1 MNILMLS
8 MSMGAG
14 GAETHVLTLARALVR
29 AGHSVTV
36 ASAGG
41 MLTAGLAEG
50 GVAHVTL
57 PLANRS
63 PVALARAVGGI
74 IRLCR
79 RESFDVIHAH
89 GRIPALTA
97 HAARRLSP
105 RVPPCAVTVHGV
117 YSPHAPGARLSK
129 WGERTMAVSE
139 DIADYTAA
147 TYGIDRGRIA
157 VIPNGVDIPEKAAD
171 VRRVGLDIV
180 TSGRLDGDS
189 SAAALMLTEVF
200 PSVCREFES
209 ERPTLTIIGGGTLE
223 REIRARAERVNREV
237 GRAAVVCTGAVPNA
251 AAEAA
256 KHGIFA
262 GSSRAAIEAMA
273 AGMPVLLCGNAG
285 VRGILTVENFPA
297 AAADNLTCRRAP
309 RTDDPAAALLDGMR
323 RLARMSADERAA
335 LGEFC
340 RRTAREHYDIDRTA
354 ADTAAVLSDTAREAR
369 PGILICGYYGAGNA
383 GDDASLAAVAG
394 RLAAHDPAAR
404 PTATVRGRRG
414 GIPAGVRTVR
424 TLREIKK
431 ELKKSRLLV
440 FGGGSLLQDATS
452 LRSLIFYAWVLRTA
466 ERTGCPAVIWGGVGP
481 LTTRTARRI
490 AARAVRRT
498 DAVYARDSAAAA
510 EFLSLGAR
518 RVIPARD
525 PAADTK
531 PEDIPPELEKSLPH
545 GRSSGRSTGRS
556 CGRYIAF
563 FPRSIAA
570 LRRPGGKGTGKKADD
585 ALFSALTGA
594 AQRLADGHE
603 TVPVFAAMS
612 PEDDAVCRRMADA
625 TGGRAIPAGTLTPGG
640 LVTLAAGA
648 DAVIAVRLHAAI
660 FACSAGVPTVIVDH
674 DPKTAGFA
682 ADAHIPAL
690 PVGGLTA
697 DMIADAVMKARK

>member
-57 PLANRS
+57 PLASRS

-171 VRRVGLDIV
+171 VRRAGLDIV

-200 PSVCREFES
+200 PAVCREFES

-237 GRAAVVCTGAVPNA
+237 GRAAAVCTGAVPDA

-285 VRGILTVENFPA
+285 VRGILTGENFPA

-309 RTDDPAAALLDGMR
+309 RTDDPTAALLDGIR

-354 ADTAAVLSDTAREAR
+354 AKTAAVLSDTVREAR

-404 PTATVRGRRG
+404 LTATVRGRRG

-466 ERTGCPAVIWGGVGP
+466 ERTGCPSVIWGGVGP

-531 PEDIPPELEKSLPH
+531 PEDIPPELEKSLP
-545 GRSSGRSTGRS
+545 R
-556 CGRYIAF
+556 GRYIAF

-594 AQRLADGHE
+594 AQRLADGLGA
-603 TVPVFAAMS
+603 VPVFAAMS
-612 PEDDAVCRRMADA
+612 PEDNAVCRRIADA

-697 DMIADAVMKARK
+697 DMIAEAVMKARK

>member
-57 PLANRS
+57 PLASRS

-171 VRRVGLDIV
+171 VRRAGLDIV

-200 PSVCREFES
+200 PAVCREFES

-237 GRAAVVCTGAVPNA
+237 GRAAVVCTGAVPDA

-285 VRGILTVENFPA
+285 VRGILTGENFPA

-309 RTDDPAAALLDGMR
+309 RTDDPTAALLDGIR

-354 ADTAAVLSDTAREAR
+354 AKTAAVLSDTVREAR

-404 PTATVRGRRG
+404 LTATVRGRRG

-466 ERTGCPAVIWGGVGP
+466 ERTGCPSVIWGGVGS

-531 PEDIPPELEKSLPH
+531 PEDIPPELEKSLP
-545 GRSSGRSTGRS
+545 R
-556 CGRYIAF
+556 GRYIAF

-594 AQRLADGHE
+594 AQRLADGLGA
-603 TVPVFAAMS
+603 VPVFAAMS
-612 PEDDAVCRRMADA
+612 PEDNAVCRRIADA

-697 DMIADAVMKARK
+697 DMIAEAVMKARK

>member
-57 PLANRS
+57 PLASRS

-79 RESFDVIHAH
+79 RERFDVIHAH
-89 GRIPALTA
+89 GRIPALAA

-171 VRRVGLDIV
+171 VRRAGLDIV

-200 PSVCREFES
+200 PSVCRGFES

-285 VRGILTVENFPA
+285 VRGILTGENFPA
-297 AAADNLTCRRAP
+297 AAADNLTCRRAS

-354 ADTAAVLSDTAREAR
+354 ANIAAVLSDTAREAR

-404 PTATVRGRRG
+404 LTATVRGRRG

-466 ERTGCPAVIWGGVGP
+466 ERTGCPSVIWGGVGP

-531 PEDIPPELEKSLPH
+531 PEDIPPELEKSLP
-545 GRSSGRSTGRS
+545 R
-556 CGRYIAF
+556 GRYIAF

-570 LRRPGGKGTGKKADD
+570 LRRPGGKRTGKKADD

-612 PEDDAVCRRMADA
+612 PEDNAVCRRMADE
-625 TGGRAIPAGTLTPGG
+625 TGGRAIPAGKLTPGG

>member
-57 PLANRS
+57 PLASRS

-171 VRRVGLDIV
+171 VRRAGLDIV

-285 VRGILTVENFPA
+285 VRGILTGENFPA
-297 AAADNLTCRRAP
+297 AAADNLTCRRAS
-309 RTDDPAAALLDGMR
+309 RTDDPTAALLDGIR

-354 ADTAAVLSDTAREAR
+354 ANTAAVLSDTVREAR

-404 PTATVRGRRG
+404 LTATVRGRRG

-466 ERTGCPAVIWGGVGP
+466 ERTGCPSVIWGGVGP

-531 PEDIPPELEKSLPH
+531 PEDIPPELEKLLP
-545 GRSSGRSTGRS
+545 R
-556 CGRYIAF
+556 GRYIAF

-570 LRRPGGKGTGKKADD
+570 LRRPGGKRTGKKSDD

-612 PEDDAVCRRMADA
+612 PEDNAVCRRIADA

-674 DPKTAGFA
+674 DPKTAGFT

>member
-57 PLANRS
+57 PLASRS

-171 VRRVGLDIV
+171 VRRAGLDIV

-200 PSVCREFES
+200 PAVCREFES

-237 GRAAVVCTGAVPNA
+237 GRAAVVCTGAVPDA

-285 VRGILTVENFPA
+285 VRGILTGENFPA

-309 RTDDPAAALLDGMR
+309 RTDDPTAALLDGIR

-354 ADTAAVLSDTAREAR
+354 AKTAAVLSDTVREAR

-404 PTATVRGRRG
+404 LTATVRGRRG

-466 ERTGCPAVIWGGVGP
+466 ERTGCPSVIWGGVGP

-531 PEDIPPELEKSLPH
+531 PEDIPPELEKSLP
-545 GRSSGRSTGRS
+545 R
-556 CGRYIAF
+556 GRYIAF

-594 AQRLADGHE
+594 AQRLADGLGA
-603 TVPVFAAMS
+603 VPVFAAMS
-612 PEDDAVCRRMADA
+612 PEDNAVCRRIADA

-660 FACSAGVPTVIVDH
+660 FACSADVPTVIVDH

-697 DMIADAVMKARK
+697 DMIAEAVMKARK

>member
-29 AGHSVTV
+29 AGHRVTV

-57 PLANRS
+57 PLASRS
-63 PVALARAVGGI
+63 PIALTRAVGGI
-74 IRLCR
+74 VRLCR

-129 WGERTMAVSE
+129 WGERTMAVSD

-157 VIPNGVDIPEKAAD
+157 VIPNGVDIPPEAAD
-171 VRRVGLDIV
+171 VRRAGLDIV

-256 KHGIFA
+256 KHGIFV

-285 VRGILTVENFPA
+285 VRGILTEKNFHD

-309 RTDDPAAALLDGMR
+309 RTNNPAAALLDGMR

-354 ADTAAVLSDTAREAR
+354 ANTAAVLSDTAREAR
-369 PGILICGYYGAGNA
+369 PDILICGYYGAGNA

-404 PTATVRGRRG
+404 LTATVRGRRG

-452 LRSLIFYAWVLRTA
+452 LRSLIFYAWVLRKA
-466 ERTGCPAVIWGGVGP
+466 ERTGCPSVIWGGVGP

-510 EFLSLGAR
+510 EFFSLGAR

-531 PEDIPPELEKSLPH
+531 PEDIPSELEKTIPW
-545 GRSSGRSTGRS
+545 
-556 CGRYIAF
+556 GRYIAF

-570 LRRPGGKGTGKKADD
+570 LRRPGGKRTGKKADD

-594 AQRLADGHE
+594 AQRLVDGHE

-612 PEDDAVCRRMADA
+612 PEDNAVCRRMADE

-660 FACSAGVPTVIVDH
+660 FACSADVPTVIVDH

>member
-57 PLANRS
+57 PLASRS

-79 RESFDVIHAH
+79 RENFDVIHAH
-89 GRIPALTA
+89 GRIPALAA

-139 DIADYTAA
+139 DIADCTAA

-157 VIPNGVDIPEKAAD
+157 VIPNGVDIPEQAAD
-171 VRRVGLDIV
+171 VRRAGLDIV

-285 VRGILTVENFPA
+285 VRGILTWENFPA
-297 AAADNLTCRRAP
+297 AAADNLTCRRAS

-404 PTATVRGRRG
+404 LTATVRGRRG

-466 ERTGCPAVIWGGVGP
+466 ERTGCPSVIWGGVGP

-531 PEDIPPELEKSLPH
+531 PEDIPPELEKSLP
-545 GRSSGRSTGRS
+545 R
-556 CGRYIAF
+556 GRYIAF
-563 FPRSIAA
+563 FPRSISA
-570 LRRPGGKGTGKKADD
+570 LRRPGGKRTGKKADD

-612 PEDDAVCRRMADA
+612 PEDNAVCRRMADE
-625 TGGRAIPAGTLTPGG
+625 TGGRAIPAGKLTPGG

>member
-57 PLANRS
+57 PLASRS

-147 TYGIDRGRIA
+147 TYGIDRGRSA
-157 VIPNGVDIPEKAAD
+157 VIPNVVDIPQKAAA
-171 VRRVGLDIV
+171 VRRAGLDIV

-200 PSVCREFES
+200 PAVCREFES

-237 GRAAVVCTGAVPNA
+237 GRAAVVCTGAVPDA

-285 VRGILTVENFPA
+285 VRGILTGENFPA

-309 RTDDPAAALLDGMR
+309 RTDDPTAALLDGIR

-354 ADTAAVLSDTAREAR
+354 AKTAAVLSDTVREAR

-404 PTATVRGRRG
+404 LTATVRGRRG

-466 ERTGCPAVIWGGVGP
+466 ERTGCPSVIWGGVGP

-531 PEDIPPELEKSLPH
+531 PEDIPPELEKSLP
-545 GRSSGRSTGRS
+545 R
-556 CGRYIAF
+556 GRYIAF

-594 AQRLADGHE
+594 AQRLADGLGA
-603 TVPVFAAMS
+603 VPVFAAMS
-612 PEDDAVCRRMADA
+612 PEDNAVCRRIADA

-697 DMIADAVMKARK
+697 DMIAEAVMKARK

>member
-57 PLANRS
+57 PLASRS

-74 IRLCR
+74 VRLCR

-89 GRIPALTA
+89 GRIPALAA

-171 VRRVGLDIV
+171 VRRAGLDIV

-189 SAAALMLTEVF
+189 STAALMLTEVF

-285 VRGILTVENFPA
+285 VRGIMTGENFPA
-297 AAADNLTCRRAP
+297 AAADNLTCRRAS
-309 RTDDPAAALLDGMR
+309 RTDDPAAALLDGIR

-394 RLAAHDPAAR
+394 RLAAHDPTAR
-404 PTATVRGRRG
+404 LTATVRGRRG

-466 ERTGCPAVIWGGVGP
+466 ERTGCPSVIWGGVGP

-531 PEDIPPELEKSLPH
+531 PEDIPPELEKSLP
-545 GRSSGRSTGRS
+545 R
-556 CGRYIAF
+556 GRYIAF

-570 LRRPGGKGTGKKADD
+570 LRRSGGKRTGKKADD

-612 PEDDAVCRRMADA
+612 PEDNAVCRRMADE

>member
-57 PLANRS
+57 PLASRS

-89 GRIPALTA
+89 GRIPALAA

-200 PSVCREFES
+200 PSVCRELES
-209 ERPTLTIIGGGTLE
+209 ERPTITVIGGGTLE

-285 VRGILTVENFPA
+285 VRGILTGENFPA

-354 ADTAAVLSDTAREAR
+354 AKTAAVLSDTAREAR

-394 RLAAHDPAAR
+394 RLAAHDPTAR
-404 PTATVRGRRG
+404 LTATVRGRRG
-414 GIPAGVRTVR
+414 GIPAVVRTVR
-424 TLREIKK
+424 SLREIKK

-466 ERTGCPAVIWGGVGP
+466 ERTGCPSVIWGGVGP

-498 DAVYARDSAAAA
+498 DAVYARDSAAAT

-531 PEDIPPELEKSLPH
+531 PEDIPPELEKSLP
-545 GRSSGRSTGRS
+545 RGRS

>member
-29 AGHSVTV
+29 QGHRVTV

-57 PLANRS
+57 PLASRS

-74 IRLCR
+74 VRLCQ
-79 RESFDVIHAH
+79 RERFDVIHAH
-89 GRIPALTA
+89 GRIPALAA
-97 HAARRLSP
+97 HTARRLSP

-171 VRRVGLDIV
+171 VRRAGLDIV

-200 PSVCREFES
+200 PTVCREFES

-237 GRAAVVCTGAVPNA
+237 GRAAVVCTGAVPDA
-251 AAEAA
+251 AAKAA
-256 KHGIFA
+256 RHGIFV

-285 VRGILTVENFPA
+285 VRGILTGENFPA

-309 RTDDPAAALLDGMR
+309 RTDDPAVALLDGIR

-335 LGEFC
+335 LGDFC
-340 RRTAREHYDIDRTA
+340 RRTAKEHYDIDRTA

-369 PGILICGYYGAGNA
+369 PEILICGYYGAGNA

-394 RLAAHDPAAR
+394 RLAAHDPTAR
-404 PTATVRGRRG
+404 LTATVRGRCAG
-414 GIPAGVRTVR
+414 GIPAGVRMVR

-466 ERTGCPAVIWGGVGP
+466 ERTGCPSVIWGGVGP

-490 AARAVRRT
+490 AACAVRRT

-531 PEDIPPELEKSLPH
+531 PEDIPPELEKTLH
-545 GRSSGRSTGRS
+545 R
-556 CGRYIAF
+556 GRYIAF

-570 LRRPGGKGTGKKADD
+570 LRRTGGKRAGKKADD

-594 AQRLADGHE
+594 AQRLADDLE
-603 TVPVFAAMS
+603 AVPVFAAMS
-612 PEDDAVCRRMADA
+612 PEDDAVCRRMADV
-625 TGGRAIPAGTLTPGG
+625 TGGRAIPAGALTPGG
-640 LVTLAAGA
+640 IVTLAAGA

-660 FACSAGVPTVIVDH
+660 FAYSAGVPTVIVDH

-697 DMIADAVMKARK
+697 DMIADAVMKAKG

>member
-8 MSMGAG
+8 MSMGTG

-57 PLANRS
+57 PLASRS

-74 IRLCR
+74 VRLCR
-79 RESFDVIHAH
+79 RERFDVIHAH
-89 GRIPALTA
+89 GRIPALAA

-171 VRRVGLDIV
+171 VRRAGLDIV

-200 PSVCREFES
+200 PAVCREFEI
-209 ERPTLTIIGGGTLE
+209 ECPTLTVIGCGALE
-223 REIRARAERVNREV
+223 GEIRARAERVNREV
-237 GRAAVVCTGAVPNA
+237 GRAAVVCTGAVSDA

-256 KHGIFA
+256 KHGIFV

-285 VRGILTVENFPA
+285 VRGILTGEDFPA

-309 RTDDPAAALLDGMR
+309 RTDDPTAALLDGMR
-323 RLARMSADERAA
+323 RLARMSAEERAA

-340 RRTAREHYDIDRTA
+340 RRTAREHYDIERTA
-354 ADTAAVLSDTAREAR
+354 AKTVAVLSDAVREAR

-394 RLAAHDPAAR
+394 RLAAHDPTAHL
-404 PTATVRGRRG
+404 TATVRGRRG

-424 TLREIKK
+424 SLREIKK

-466 ERTGCPAVIWGGVGP
+466 ERTGCPSVIWGGVGP

-531 PEDIPPELEKSLPH
+531 PEDIPPELEKTLPH
-545 GRSSGRSTGRS
+545 GRS

-570 LRRPGGKGTGKKADD
+570 LRRPGGKRTGKKADD

-594 AQRLADGHE
+594 AQRLADGL
-603 TVPVFAAMS
+603 TAVPVFAAMS

-640 LVTLAAGA
+640 IVTLAAGA
-648 DAVIAVRLHAAI
+648 DAVIALRLHAAI

-682 ADAHIPAL
+682 ADAHISAL

-697 DMIADAVMKARK
+697 DMIADAVMKAKK

>member
-57 PLANRS
+57 PLASRS

-74 IRLCR
+74 VRLCR
-79 RESFDVIHAH
+79 RERFDVIHAH

-171 VRRVGLDIV
+171 VPPARRGKV

-200 PSVCREFES
+200 PAVCREFES

-237 GRAAVVCTGAVPNA
+237 GRAAVVCTGAVPDA

-285 VRGILTVENFPA
+285 VRGILTGENFPA

-309 RTDDPAAALLDGMR
+309 RTDDPAAALLDGIR

-354 ADTAAVLSDTAREAR
+354 AKTAAVLSDTVREAR

-404 PTATVRGRRG
+404 LTATVRGRRG

-466 ERTGCPAVIWGGVGP
+466 ERTGCPSVIWGGVGP

-531 PEDIPPELEKSLPH
+531 PEDIPPELEKSLP
-545 GRSSGRSTGRS
+545 R
-556 CGRYIAF
+556 GRYIAF
-563 FPRSIAA
+563 FPRSISA

-594 AQRLADGHE
+594 AQRLADELGA
-603 TVPVFAAMS
+603 VPVFAAMS
-612 PEDDAVCRRMADA
+612 PEDDAVCRRMADE

>member
-57 PLANRS
+57 PLASRS
-63 PVALARAVGGI
+63 PVALARAAVGGI

-139 DIADYTAA
+139 DIADYTSA

-171 VRRVGLDIV
+171 VRRAGLDIV

-200 PSVCREFES
+200 PAVCREFES

-237 GRAAVVCTGAVPNA
+237 GRAAVVCTGAVPDA

-273 AGMPVLLCGNAG
+273 AGLPVLLCGNAG
-285 VRGILTVENFPA
+285 VRGILTGENFPA

-404 PTATVRGRRG
+404 LTATVRGRRG

-466 ERTGCPAVIWGGVGP
+466 ERTGCPSVIWGGVGP

-531 PEDIPPELEKSLPH
+531 PEDIPPELEKSLP
-545 GRSSGRSTGRS
+545 R
-556 CGRYIAF
+556 GRYIAF

-570 LRRPGGKGTGKKADD
+570 LRRPGGKRTGKKADD

-594 AQRLADGHE
+594 AQRLADGLGA
-603 TVPVFAAMS
+603 VPVFAAMS

>member
-57 PLANRS
+57 PLASRS

-89 GRIPALTA
+89 GRIPALAA

-147 TYGIDRGRIA
+147 TYGFDRGRIA

-171 VRRVGLDIV
+171 VRRAGLDIV

-200 PSVCREFES
+200 PAVCREFES

-237 GRAAVVCTGAVPNA
+237 GRAAVVCTGAVPDA

-285 VRGILTVENFPA
+285 VRGILTGENFPA

-309 RTDDPAAALLDGMR
+309 RTDDPTAALLDGIR

-354 ADTAAVLSDTAREAR
+354 AKTAAVLSDTVREAR

-404 PTATVRGRRG
+404 LTATVRGRRG

-466 ERTGCPAVIWGGVGP
+466 ERTGCPSVIWGGVGP

-531 PEDIPPELEKSLPH
+531 PEDIPPELEKSLP
-545 GRSSGRSTGRS
+545 R
-556 CGRYIAF
+556 GRYIAF

-570 LRRPGGKGTGKKADD
+570 LRRPGGKRTGKKADD

-612 PEDDAVCRRMADA
+612 PEDNAVCRRMADE

>member
-57 PLANRS
+57 PLASRS
-63 PVALARAVGGI
+63 PIGLTRAAGGI

-139 DIADYTAA
+139 DIADYTSA

-171 VRRVGLDIV
+171 VRRAGLDIV

-200 PSVCREFES
+200 PAVCREFES

-285 VRGILTVENFPA
+285 VRGILTGENFPA

-309 RTDDPAAALLDGMR
+309 RTDDPAAALLDGIR

-354 ADTAAVLSDTAREAR
+354 AKTAAVLSDTVREAR

-404 PTATVRGRRG
+404 LTATVRGRRG

-466 ERTGCPAVIWGGVGP
+466 ERTGCPSVIWGGVGP

-531 PEDIPPELEKSLPH
+531 PEDIPPELEKSLP
-545 GRSSGRSTGRS
+545 R
-556 CGRYIAF
+556 GRYIAF

-594 AQRLADGHE
+594 AQRLADELGA
-603 TVPVFAAMS
+603 VPVFAAMS
-612 PEDDAVCRRMADA
+612 PEDDAVCRRMADE

>member
-29 AGHSVTV
+29 AGHRVTV

-57 PLANRS
+57 PLASRS
-63 PVALARAVGGI
+63 PIALTRAVGGI
-74 IRLCR
+74 VRLCR

-157 VIPNGVDIPEKAAD
+157 VIPNGVDIPGKAAD
-171 VRRVGLDIV
+171 VRRAGLDIV

-200 PSVCREFES
+200 PTVCREFES

-223 REIRARAERVNREV
+223 GEIRARAERVNRAV
-237 GRAAVVCTGAVPNA
+237 GRAAVICTGAVPYA

-256 KHGIFA
+256 RHSIFV

-285 VRGILTVENFPA
+285 VRGILTEKNFHD
-297 AAADNLTCRRAP
+297 AAADNLTCRCAP
-309 RTDDPAAALLDGMR
+309 RTNNPAAALLDGIR
-323 RLARMSADERAA
+323 RLARMSAEERAA

-354 ADTAAVLSDTAREAR
+354 ANTAAVLSDTAREAR
-369 PGILICGYYGAGNA
+369 PDILICGYYGAGNA

-394 RLAAHDPAAR
+394 RLAAHDPTAR
-404 PTATVRGRRG
+404 LTATVRGKCAG
-414 GIPAGVRTVR
+414 GIPAGVWTVR
-424 TLREIKK
+424 TLREIKN

-466 ERTGCPAVIWGGVGP
+466 ERTGCPSVIWGGVGP

-490 AARAVRRT
+490 AARAVRST

-510 EFLSLGAR
+510 EFFSLGAR

-531 PEDIPPELEKSLPH
+531 PEDIPSELEKTIPW
-545 GRSSGRSTGRS
+545 
-556 CGRYIAF
+556 GRYIAF

-570 LRRPGGKGTGKKADD
+570 LRRPGGKRTGKKADD

-612 PEDDAVCRRMADA
+612 PEDNAVCRRMADE

-660 FACSAGVPTVIVDH
+660 FACSADVPTVIVDH

>member
-50 GVAHVTL
+50 GAAHVTL
-57 PLANRS
+57 PLASRS

-79 RESFDVIHAH
+79 RERFDVIHAH

-171 VRRVGLDIV
+171 VRRAGLDIV

-285 VRGILTVENFPA
+285 VRGILTGENFPA

-354 ADTAAVLSDTAREAR
+354 AKTAAVLSDTAHEAR

-404 PTATVRGRRG
+404 LTATVRGRRG

-424 TLREIKK
+424 SLREIKK

-466 ERTGCPAVIWGGVGP
+466 ERTGCPSVIWGGVGP

-531 PEDIPPELEKSLPH
+531 PEDIPSELEKTIPW
-545 GRSSGRSTGRS
+545 GR
-556 CGRYIAF
+556 RYIAF

-570 LRRPGGKGTGKKADD
+570 LRRPGGKRTGKKADD

-594 AQRLADGHE
+594 AQRLADGLGA
-603 TVPVFAAMS
+603 VPVFAAMS

>member
-57 PLANRS
+57 PLASRS

-256 KHGIFA
+256 RHSIFV

-285 VRGILTVENFPA
+285 VRGILTGENFPA
-297 AAADNLTCRRAP
+297 AAADNLTCRRAS

-340 RRTAREHYDIDRTA
+340 RRTAREHYDINRTA

-394 RLAAHDPAAR
+394 RLAAHDPTAR
-404 PTATVRGRRG
+404 LTATVRGRRG

-466 ERTGCPAVIWGGVGP
+466 ERTGCPSVIWGGVGP

-531 PEDIPPELEKSLPH
+531 PEDIPPELEKLLP
-545 GRSSGRSTGRS
+545 RGRSTGRS

-563 FPRSIAA
+563 FPRSIAS
-570 LRRPGGKGTGKKADD
+570 LRRPGGKRTGKKADD

-594 AQRLADGHE
+594 AQRLADGLGA
-603 TVPVFAAMS
+603 VPVFAAMS
-612 PEDDAVCRRMADA
+612 PEDDAVCRRMADE

>member
-57 PLANRS
+57 PLASRS

-171 VRRVGLDIV
+171 VRRAGLDIV

-200 PSVCREFES
+200 PAVCREFES

-237 GRAAVVCTGAVPNA
+237 GRAAVVCTGAVPDA

-285 VRGILTVENFPA
+285 VRGILTGENFPA
-297 AAADNLTCRRAP
+297 AAADNLTCRRAS
-309 RTDDPAAALLDGMR
+309 RTDDPTAALLDGIR

-354 ADTAAVLSDTAREAR
+354 AKTAAVLSDTVREAR

-404 PTATVRGRRG
+404 LTATVRGRRG
-414 GIPAGVRTVR
+414 GIPTGVRTVR

-466 ERTGCPAVIWGGVGP
+466 ERTGCPSVIWGGVGP

-531 PEDIPPELEKSLPH
+531 PEDIPPELEKSLP
-545 GRSSGRSTGRS
+545 R
-556 CGRYIAF
+556 GRYIAF

-570 LRRPGGKGTGKKADD
+570 LRRPGGKRTGKKADD
-585 ALFSALTGA
+585 AFFSALTGA

>member
-14 GAETHVLTLARALVR
+14 GAETHALTLARALVR

-57 PLANRS
+57 PLASRS

-171 VRRVGLDIV
+171 VRRAGLDIV

-200 PSVCREFES
+200 PAVCREFES

-237 GRAAVVCTGAVPNA
+237 GRAAVVCTGAVPDA

-285 VRGILTVENFPA
+285 VRGILTGENFPA

-309 RTDDPAAALLDGMR
+309 RTDDPTAALLDGIR

-354 ADTAAVLSDTAREAR
+354 AKTAAVLSDTVREAR

-404 PTATVRGRRG
+404 LTATVRGRRG

-466 ERTGCPAVIWGGVGP
+466 ERTGCPSVIWGGVGP

-531 PEDIPPELEKSLPH
+531 PEDIPPELEKSLP
-545 GRSSGRSTGRS
+545 R
-556 CGRYIAF
+556 GRYIAF

-594 AQRLADGHE
+594 AQRLADGLGA
-603 TVPVFAAMS
+603 VPVFAAMS
-612 PEDDAVCRRMADA
+612 PEDNAVCRRIADA

-697 DMIADAVMKARK
+697 DMIAEAVMKARK

>member
-57 PLANRS
+57 PLASRS

-74 IRLCR
+74 IRLCL

-139 DIADYTAA
+139 DIADYTSA

-171 VRRVGLDIV
+171 VRRAGLDIV

-200 PSVCREFES
+200 PAVCREFES
-209 ERPTLTIIGGGTLE
+209 ECPTLTIIGGGTLE

-285 VRGILTVENFPA
+285 VRGILTGENFPA

-309 RTDDPAAALLDGMR
+309 RTDDPTAALLDGMR

-354 ADTAAVLSDTAREAR
+354 ADTAAVLSDTVREAR
-369 PGILICGYYGAGNA
+369 PVILICGYYGAGNA

-404 PTATVRGRRG
+404 LTATVRGRRG

-466 ERTGCPAVIWGGVGP
+466 ERTGCPSVIWGGVGP

-531 PEDIPPELEKSLPH
+531 PEDIPPELEKSLP
-545 GRSSGRSTGRS
+545 R
-556 CGRYIAF
+556 GRYIAF

-570 LRRPGGKGTGKKADD
+570 LRRPGGKRTGKKADD

-594 AQRLADGHE
+594 AQRLADGLGA
-603 TVPVFAAMS
+603 VPVFAAMS
-612 PEDDAVCRRMADA
+612 PEDDAVCRRMADE

>member
-50 GVAHVTL
+50 GAAHVTL
-57 PLANRS
+57 PLASRS

-89 GRIPALTA
+89 GRIPALAA

-285 VRGILTVENFPA
+285 VRGILTGENFPA
-297 AAADNLTCRRAP
+297 AAADNLTCRCAP

-354 ADTAAVLSDTAREAR
+354 AKTAAVLSDTAREAR

-394 RLAAHDPAAR
+394 RLAAHDPTAR
-404 PTATVRGRRG
+404 LTATVRGRRG

-466 ERTGCPAVIWGGVGP
+466 ERTGCPSVIWGGVGP

-531 PEDIPPELEKSLPH
+531 PEDIPPELEKSLP
-545 GRSSGRSTGRS
+545 RGRS

-603 TVPVFAAMS
+603 SVPVFAAMS
-612 PEDDAVCRRMADA
+612 PEDDAVCRSMADA

-682 ADAHIPAL
+682 ADVHIPAL

>member
-29 AGHSVTV
+29 AGHRVTV

-57 PLANRS
+57 PLASRS
-63 PVALARAVGGI
+63 PIALTRAVGGI
-74 IRLCR
+74 VRLCR

-157 VIPNGVDIPEKAAD
+157 VIPNGVDIPGKAAD
-171 VRRVGLDIV
+171 VRRAGLDIV

-223 REIRARAERVNREV
+223 GEIRARAERVNRAV
-237 GRAAVVCTGAVPNA
+237 GRAAVICTGAVPDA

-256 KHGIFA
+256 RHSIFV

-285 VRGILTVENFPA
+285 VRGILTEKNFHD

-354 ADTAAVLSDTAREAR
+354 ANTAAVLSDTAREAR
-369 PGILICGYYGAGNA
+369 PDILICGYYGAGNA

-394 RLAAHDPAAR
+394 RLAAHDPTAR
-404 PTATVRGRRG
+404 LTATVRGRRG

-452 LRSLIFYAWVLRTA
+452 LRSLIFYAWVLRKA
-466 ERTGCPAVIWGGVGP
+466 ERTGCPSVIWGGVGP

-510 EFLSLGAR
+510 EFFSLGAR

-531 PEDIPPELEKSLPH
+531 PEDIPSELEKTIPW
-545 GRSSGRSTGRS
+545 
-556 CGRYIAF
+556 GRYIAF

-570 LRRPGGKGTGKKADD
+570 LRRPGGKRTGKKADD

-594 AQRLADGHE
+594 AQRLADGLGA
-603 TVPVFAAMS
+603 VPVFAAMS
-612 PEDDAVCRRMADA
+612 PEDNAVCRRMADE

-660 FACSAGVPTVIVDH
+660 FACSADVPTVIVDH

>member
-57 PLANRS
+57 PLASRS

-74 IRLCR
+74 VRLCR
-79 RESFDVIHAH
+79 RERFDVIHAH

-157 VIPNGVDIPEKAAD
+157 VIPNGVFFRKTGGGPPRA
-171 VRRVGLDIV
+171 VLDIV

-200 PSVCREFES
+200 PAVCREFES

-237 GRAAVVCTGAVPNA
+237 GRAAVVCTGAVPDA

-285 VRGILTVENFPA
+285 VRGILTGENFPA

-309 RTDDPAAALLDGMR
+309 RTDDPAAALLDGIR

-354 ADTAAVLSDTAREAR
+354 AKTAAVLSDTVREAR

-404 PTATVRGRRG
+404 LTATVRGRRG

-466 ERTGCPAVIWGGVGP
+466 ERTGCPSVIWGGVGP

-531 PEDIPPELEKSLPH
+531 PEDIPPELEKSLP
-545 GRSSGRSTGRS
+545 R
-556 CGRYIAF
+556 GRYIAF
-563 FPRSIAA
+563 FPRSISA

-594 AQRLADGHE
+594 AQRLADELGA
-603 TVPVFAAMS
+603 VPVFAAMS
-612 PEDDAVCRRMADA
+612 PEDDAVCRRMADE